1 MGGVSCCVEREPL
14 VHRAPRVGTRG
25 KVRSGQR
32 RGSHMQGR
40 IERLEQR
47 RMLSA
52 GDLDSSFGSGGIAT
66 LDLGGDAETVAQLL
80 PAPNGKLLAF
90 GRADT
95 GNRLVIARFNSDG
108 TLDSSF
114 ATNGKSETTVI
125 VPNM

>member
-1 MGGVSCCVEREPL
+1 MKATMDGWRLLLCRERAARAQGTPGGHSGE
-14 VHRAPRVGTRG
+14 
-25 KVRSGQR
+25 VRSGQR

-108 TLDSSF
+108 
-114 ATNGKSETTVI
+114 
-125 VPNM
+125 